1 MSKDTRPVYM
11 GTFER
16 FQKETKSN
24 FDNVEYNQKA
34 LAKRIG
40 LIEKKQNMTGSQ
52 LRGVF
57 WIAVIIGTATLVY
70 FMFS

>member
-16 FQKETKSN
+16 FQKETKTN
-24 FDNVEYNQKA
+24 FEAMDYNQRA

-40 LIEKKQNMTGSQ
+40 LIEKKQNLTSNS

-57 WIAVIIGTATLVY
+57 WVSVIICTATLVY
-70 FMFS
+70 LLYS